1 MKSGNS
7 NLNRAVRI
15 LDELS
20 RDISAARLRA
30 TLDQKLGRETP
41 PAVKKLAAL
50 PYPPKPKETR
60 HGND

>member
-1 MKSGNS
+1 MSRDSKFKS
-7 NLNRAVRI
+7 AVRF
-15 LDELS
+15 LDGLT
-20 RDISAARLRA
+20 RDISAARLRV